1 MRILIFSDVHA
12 NLTALDAVLKDA
24 GVVDKI
30 WCLGDMVGYG
40 PDPNECIQRVQSLPN
55 FLCLLGNH
63 DVAALGQIDT
73 ATFNTEARQAIHW
86 TQDALSPE
94 NLDYLAKLP
103 TTLEVDDQITLT
115 HGSPRNPIWEYVIN
129 ERIATQNF
137 AFFET
142 HYCFVG
148 HSHLPAIYHLR
159 DGHAFAHLIAP
170 IFDQPI
176 TLTPHAIINPGSV
189 GQPRDRNP
197 DACYLILDLE
207 YAIIEYRRA
216 AYDIAAVQQRMAA
229 VGLPERH
236 IERLKSGR

>member
-1 MRILIFSDVHA
+1 MRVLIISDVHA
-12 NLTALDAVLKDA
+12 NLTALDAVLGDA
-24 GVVDKI
+24 GAVDKI

-63 DVAALGQIDT
+63 DVATLGQIDT
-73 ATFNTEARQAIHW
+73 AVFNTDARQAIHW
-86 TQDALSPE
+86 TQDVLIPE
-94 NLDYLAKLP
+94 NLDYLARMPQKH
-103 TTLEVDDQITLT
+103 EVDDLITLV
-115 HGSPRNPIWEYVIN
+115 HGSPRKPIWEYLIN

-137 AFFET
+137 AFFDT

-148 HSHLPAIYHLR
+148 HSHVPAIYHILN
-159 DGHAFAHLIAP
+159 GQEYAYLIEP
-170 IFDQPI
+170 VLDQPTTI
-176 TLTPHAIINPGSV
+176 TPRAIINPGSV

-197 DACYLILDLE
+197 DASYLILDFE
-207 YAIIEYRRA
+207 NAVIEYRRT
-216 AYDIAAVQQRMAA
+216 AYDIEAVQQRMAA